1 MITLT
6 ELCREVK
13 NWFARSRYEGTF
25 HISNGAIDLSE
36 LVADGSIQDGQYFRI
51 IGSVFNDGV
60 HQYGDTSEVLED
72 ETFTGTVVTMAI
84 PKDFLLL
91 FSDITDWLEKFGSEI
106 EKPYQSESFGGY
118 SYSLK
123 GSLSAGGGED
133 SEPWKAFFRSRLNKW
148 RKL

>member
-6 ELCREVK
+6 GLCREVN
-13 NWFARSRYEGTF
+13 NWFERSRIHGTF
-25 HISNGAIDLSE
+25 NILDGALDLST

-60 HQYGDTSEVLED
+60 HKYGASDDELED
-72 ETFTGTVVTMAI
+72 ETFTGIVAPMAI
-84 PKDFLLL
+84 PKDFIEL
-91 FSDITDWLEKFGSEI
+91 FDDISAWLTQYGSDLD
-106 EKPYQSESFGGY
+106 KPYQSESFGGY

-123 GSLSAGGGED
+123 GSLSGGSGD
-133 SEPWKAFFRSRLNKW
+133 AQEPWIVMFRSRLNKW

>member
-13 NWFARSRYEGTF
+13 NWFVRSSYHGTF
-25 HISNGAIDLSE
+25 HIDSGAIDLTE

-51 IGSVFNDGV
+51 LGSVFNDGV
-60 HQYGDTSEVLED
+60 HKYGDATDELED
-72 ETFTGTVVTMAI
+72 ETFTGTVAPMAI
-84 PKDFLLL
+84 PKDFLNLY
-91 FSDITDWLEKFGSEI
+91 SDISDWLEKYGSAI

-123 GSLSAGGGED
+123 GSLSAGSGED
-133 SEPWKAFFRSRLNKW
+133 SEPWKATFRSRLNKW